1 MSTRPPLRGTPLG
14 AVMLVVLGL
23 IFQDV
28 GASVAVL
35 LFPEVGPAGMVSLRL
50 VFSAA
55 ILLAIARPN
64 LRAISKR
71 AWIMAVIFGISLGGM
86 NLLFYEALSRVDLG
100 ATVTIEVLGPLVLS
114 VIVARRASAWLWAVL
129 AFAGV
134 ALLSLGSVGA
144 LDPVGVAFALAAA
157 VSWAGYI
164 LASRK
169 TGQVFAGLDGLAIAM
184 AIGAIISL
192 PFGISQAGST
202 LLEPSILVRGLAVA
216 ICSSAIP
223 YALEL
228 IALRRISAAAFSVL
242 MALAPAIATGAGFFV
257 LGQSITLIQGV
268 GIALVI
274 AASIGAVR
282 AASRV
287 PGEPGAGPNALLPEE
302 TPL

>member
-1 MSTRPPLRGTPLG
+1 
-14 AVMLVVLGL
+14 MLVVLGL

-28 GASVAVL
+28 GASIAVL

-71 AWIMAVIFGISLGGM
+71 AWLMALTFGISLGGM

-100 ATVTIEVLGPLVLS
+100 ATVTIEVLGPLILS

-134 ALLSLGSVGA
+134 ALLSLGSIGA

-157 VSWAGYI
+157 ASWAGYI

-192 PFGISQAGST
+192 PFGITQAGST
-202 LLEPSILVRGLAVA
+202 LLEPSILLRGLAVA

-257 LGQSITLIQGV
+257 LGQSITLVQGI
-268 GIALVI
+268 GILLVI
-274 AASIGAVR
+274 VASVGAVR
-282 AASRV
+282 AASRI
-287 PGEPGAGPNALLPEE
+287 PGAPGAGPNALLPEE

>member
-1 MSTRPPLRGTPLG
+1 MSTPPPLRGTPLG
-14 AVMLVVLGL
+14 AAMLVVLGL

-35 LFPEVGPAGMVSLRL
+35 LFPEVGPAGMVALRL

-64 LRAISKR
+64 LRAISGS
-71 AWIMAVIFGISLGGM
+71 AWLMALIFGISLGGM

-134 ALLSLGSVGA
+134 ALLSLGSIGA
-144 LDPVGVAFALAAA
+144 LDPIGVAFALAAA

-192 PFGISQAGST
+192 PFGIAQAGST

-228 IALRRISAAAFSVL
+228 LALRRISAAAFSVL

-257 LGQSITLIQGV
+257 LGQSITLVQGF
-268 GIALVI
+268 GITLVI

-282 AASRV
+282 AASQI
-287 PGEPGAGPNALLPEE
+287 PGAPVAGPNALLPEE

>member
-1 MSTRPPLRGTPLG
+1 
-14 AVMLVVLGL
+14 MLVVLGL

-28 GASVAVL
+28 GASVAIL

-64 LRAISKR
+64 LRAISTR
-71 AWIMAVIFGISLGGM
+71 AWFMALVFGISLGGM
-86 NLLFYEALSRVDLG
+86 NMLFYGAISRVDLG
-100 ATVTIEVLGPLVLS
+100 AAVTIEVLGPLVLS

-134 ALLSLGSVGA
+134 ALLGLGSVGA
-144 LDPVGVAFALAAA
+144 LDPIGVAFALAAA

-192 PFGISQAGST
+192 PFGIAQAGST

-257 LGQSITLIQGV
+257 LGQSITLVQGI

-282 AASRV
+282 AASRI
-287 PGEPGAGPNALLPEE
+287 PGAPGAGPNALLPEE

>member
-1 MSTRPPLRGTPLG
+1 
-14 AVMLVVLGL
+14 MLVVLGL

-71 AWIMAVIFGISLGGM
+71 AWLMALIFGISLGGM

-114 VIVARRASAWLWAVL
+114 VIVARRASAWLWALL

-134 ALLSLGSVGA
+134 ALLSLGSIGA

-192 PFGISQAGST
+192 PFGIAQAGST

-216 ICSSAIP
+216 VCSSAIP

-257 LGQSITLIQGV
+257 LGQSITLVQGV
-268 GIALVI
+268 GIVLVI

-287 PGEPGAGPNALLPEE
+287 PGAPGAGPNALLPEE

>member
-1 MSTRPPLRGTPLG
+1 
-14 AVMLVVLGL
+14 MLVVLGL

-28 GASVAVL
+28 GASVAIL

-71 AWIMAVIFGISLGGM
+71 AWFMALVFGISLGGM
-86 NLLFYEALSRVDLG
+86 NMLFYGAISRVDLG
-100 ATVTIEVLGPLVLS
+100 VAVTIEVLGPLVLS

-134 ALLSLGSVGA
+134 ALLGLGSVGL
-144 LDPVGVAFALAAA
+144 LDPIGVAFALAAA
-157 VSWAGYI
+157 VAWAGYI

-192 PFGISQAGST
+192 PFGIAQAGST

-257 LGQSITLIQGV
+257 LGQSITLVQGV

-274 AASIGAVR
+274 VASIGAVR
-282 AASRV
+282 AASRI

>member
-1 MSTRPPLRGTPLG
+1 
-14 AVMLVVLGL
+14 MLVVFGL

-71 AWIMAVIFGISLGGM
+71 AWLMALVFGISLGGM

-192 PFGISQAGST
+192 PFGITQAGST

-257 LGQSITLIQGV
+257 LGQNITLIQGV

-282 AASRV
+282 AASRI
-287 PGEPGAGPNALLPEE
+287 PGAPGAGPNALLPEE

>member
-1 MSTRPPLRGTPLG
+1 
-14 AVMLVVLGL
+14 MLVVLGL
-23 IFQDV
+23 VFQDV

-64 LRAISKR
+64 LRAISLR
-71 AWIMAVIFGISLGGM
+71 SWAMAVTFGVSLGGM

-114 VIVARRASAWLWAVL
+114 VIVARRASAWLWALL

-134 ALLSLGSVGA
+134 ALLSLGSIGA

-192 PFGISQAGST
+192 PFGISQAGSA

-216 ICSSAIP
+216 ILSSAIP

-257 LGQSITLIQGV
+257 LGQSITLVQGL
-268 GIALVI
+268 GIGLVI
-274 AASIGAVR
+274 VASIGAVR
-282 AASRV
+282 AASKI

>member
-1 MSTRPPLRGTPLG
+1 
-14 AVMLVVLGL
+14 MLVVLGL

-28 GASVAVL
+28 GASVAIL

-64 LRAISKR
+64 LRAISTR
-71 AWIMAVIFGISLGGM
+71 AWFMALVFGISLGGM
-86 NLLFYEALSRVDLG
+86 NMLFYGAISRVDLG
-100 ATVTIEVLGPLVLS
+100 AAVTIEVLGPLVLS

-134 ALLSLGSVGA
+134 ALLGLGSVGA
-144 LDPVGVAFALAAA
+144 LDPIGVAFALAAA

-192 PFGISQAGST
+192 PFGIAQAGST

-257 LGQSITLIQGV
+257 LGQSITLVQGV

-282 AASRV
+282 AASRI
-287 PGEPGAGPNALLPEE
+287 PGAPGAGPNALLPEE

>member
-1 MSTRPPLRGTPLG
+1 
-14 AVMLVVLGL
+14 
-23 IFQDV
+23 
-28 GASVAVL
+28 
-35 LFPEVGPAGMVSLRL
+35 MVSLRL

-64 LRAISKR
+64 LRAISLR
-71 AWIMAVIFGISLGGM
+71 AWAMAVTFGVSLGGM

-134 ALLSLGSVGA
+134 ALLSLGSIGA

-192 PFGISQAGST
+192 PFGIAQAGST

-228 IALRRISAAAFSVL
+228 IALRRISASAFSVL

-257 LGQSITLIQGV
+257 LGQTITLVQGF

-282 AASRV
+282 AASRI

>member
-1 MSTRPPLRGTPLG
+1 
-14 AVMLVVLGL
+14 MLVVFGL

-71 AWIMAVIFGISLGGM
+71 AWLMAVIFGISLGGM

-192 PFGISQAGST
+192 PFGIAQAGST

-228 IALRRISAAAFSVL
+228 IALRRISASAFSVL

-268 GIALVI
+268 GIVLVI

-282 AASRV
+282 AASRI
-287 PGEPGAGPNALLPEE
+287 PGAPGAGPNALLPEE

>member
-1 MSTRPPLRGTPLG
+1 
-14 AVMLVVLGL
+14 MLVVLGL

-64 LRAISKR
+64 LRAISLQ
-71 AWIMAVIFGISLGGM
+71 AWAMAVTFGVSLGGM

-134 ALLSLGSVGA
+134 ALLSLGSIGA

-192 PFGISQAGST
+192 PFGIAQAGST

-228 IALRRISAAAFSVL
+228 LALRRISAAAFSVL

-257 LGQSITLIQGV
+257 LGQSITLVQGV

-274 AASIGAVR
+274 SASIGAVR
-282 AASRV
+282 AASRI

>member
-1 MSTRPPLRGTPLG
+1 
-14 AVMLVVLGL
+14 MLVVLGL
-23 IFQDV
+23 TFQDV

-64 LRAISKR
+64 LRAITPR
-71 AWIMAVIFGISLGGM
+71 AWLMALIFGISLGGM
-86 NLLFYEALSRVDLG
+86 NLLFYQALSRIDLG

-129 AFAGV
+129 AFIGV
-134 ALLSLGSVGA
+134 AFLSLGSVGA

-192 PFGISQAGST
+192 PFGIAQAGST
-202 LLEPSILVRGLAVA
+202 LLEPSILVRGLGVA

-257 LGQSITLIQGV
+257 LGQSITLLQGF

-287 PGEPGAGPNALLPEE
+287 PGEPGAGPNALLSGE

>member
-1 MSTRPPLRGTPLG
+1 MSTPPPLRGTPLG
-14 AVMLVVLGL
+14 AAMLVVLGL

-28 GASVAVL
+28 GASIAVL

-71 AWIMAVIFGISLGGM
+71 AWLMALTFGISLGGM

-100 ATVTIEVLGPLVLS
+100 ATVTIEVLGPLILS

-134 ALLSLGSVGA
+134 ALLSLGSIGA

-157 VSWAGYI
+157 ASWAGYI

-192 PFGISQAGST
+192 PFGITQAGST
-202 LLEPSILVRGLAVA
+202 LLEPSILLRGLAVA

-257 LGQSITLIQGV
+257 LGQSITLVQGI
-268 GIALVI
+268 GILLVI
-274 AASIGAVR
+274 VASVGAVR
-282 AASRV
+282 AASRI
-287 PGEPGAGPNALLPEE
+287 PGAPGAGPNALLPEE

>member
-1 MSTRPPLRGTPLG
+1 
-14 AVMLVVLGL
+14 MLVVLGL

-28 GASVAVL
+28 GASVAIL

-71 AWIMAVIFGISLGGM
+71 AWFMALVFGISLGGM
-86 NLLFYEALSRVDLG
+86 NMLFYGAISRVDLG
-100 ATVTIEVLGPLVLS
+100 AAVTIEVLGPLVLS

-134 ALLSLGSVGA
+134 ALLGLGSVGL
-144 LDPVGVAFALAAA
+144 LDPIGVAFALAAA
-157 VSWAGYI
+157 VAWAGYI

-192 PFGISQAGST
+192 PFGIAQAGST

-257 LGQSITLIQGV
+257 LGQSITLVQGV

-274 AASIGAVR
+274 VASIGAVR
-282 AASRV
+282 AASRI

>member
-1 MSTRPPLRGTPLG
+1 
-14 AVMLVVLGL
+14 MLVVLGL

-28 GASVAVL
+28 GASVAIL

-71 AWIMAVIFGISLGGM
+71 AWFMALVFGISLGGM
-86 NLLFYEALSRVDLG
+86 NMLFYGAISRVDLG
-100 ATVTIEVLGPLVLS
+100 AAVTIEVLGPLVLS

-134 ALLSLGSVGA
+134 ALLGLGSVGV
-144 LDPVGVAFALAAA
+144 LDPIGVAFALAAA

-192 PFGISQAGST
+192 PFGIAQAGST

-257 LGQSITLIQGV
+257 LGQSITLVQGV

-274 AASIGAVR
+274 VASIGAVR
-282 AASRV
+282 AASRI
-287 PGEPGAGPNALLPEE
+287 PGAPGAGPNALLPEE

>member
-1 MSTRPPLRGTPLG
+1 
-14 AVMLVVLGL
+14 
-23 IFQDV
+23 
-28 GASVAVL
+28 
-35 LFPEVGPAGMVSLRL
+35 MVSLRL

-71 AWIMAVIFGISLGGM
+71 AWLMALIFGISLGGM

-134 ALLSLGSVGA
+134 ALLSLGSIGA

-257 LGQSITLIQGV
+257 LGQSITLVQGV

-282 AASRV
+282 AASRI